1 MGGEPVADR
10 GDPEHDRFKA
20 MYAQHYP
27 AVLRYA
33 ARRVG
38 AEAAR
43 DIAAETFLTAWRRL
57 DRVPPEQSLPWLYAT
72 ARRCLANELRRQDRR
87 ERMNSRVRDEAARG
101 QDVAGQ
107 ELSER
112 VAERLAVVAA
122 LAALR
127 PDDQEVLRL
136 IEWERLDVAAA
147 AQVMGCSA
155 ATFRVRL
162 HRARRRFARA
172 LGQAD
177 ESGGRD
183 PDAVPRRPHSL
194 PERRSGHEISSGRR
208 LVVTREQSGAR

>member
-20 MYAQHYP
+20 MYEQHYP

-57 DRVPPEQSLPWLYAT
+57 DRVPPGQSLPWLYAT
-72 ARRCLANELRRQDRR
+72 ARKCLANELRRRDRR
-87 ERMNSRVRDEAARG
+87 DRLDSRIRAEASRG
-101 QDVAGQ
+101 QDVAGP
-107 ELSER
+107 EPSER
-112 VAERLAVVAA
+112 VADRLAVLAA

-127 PDDQEVLRL
+127 PGDQEALRL
-136 IEWERLDVAAA
+136 IEWEQLDVAAA

-172 LGQAD
+172 LGLAG
-177 ESGGRD
+177 EPGGSD
-183 PDAVPRRPHSL
+183 PDATFSP
-194 PERRSGHEISSGRR
+194 GTEIR
-208 LVVTREQSGAR
+208 A

>member
-20 MYAQHYP
+20 MYDEHYP

-57 DRVPPEQSLPWLYAT
+57 DRVPPGQSLPWLYAT
-72 ARRCLANELRRQDRR
+72 ARKCLANELRRRDRR
-87 ERMNSRVRDEAARG
+87 ERVDSRIRAEATRDQG
-101 QDVAGQ
+101 VAGP
-107 ELSER
+107 EPAER
-112 VAERLAVVAA
+112 VADRLAVLAA

-127 PDDQEVLRL
+127 RSDQETLRL
-136 IEWERLDVAAA
+136 IEWEQLDVAAA

-162 HRARRRFARA
+162 HRARRRLARA
-172 LGQAD
+172 LVQAG
-177 ESGGRD
+177 EPGGSD
-183 PDAVPRRPHSL
+183 PDAVTRP
-194 PERRSGHEISSGRR
+194 PAFPSGTEIR
-208 LVVTREQSGAR
+208 A

>member
-1 MGGEPVADR
+1 MGGAPVAAR
-10 GDPEHDRFKA
+10 GDAEHDRFKA
-20 MYAQHYP
+20 LYERHYP

-57 DRVPPEQSLPWLYAT
+57 DRVPPEPSLPWLYAT
-72 ARRCLANELRRQDRR
+72 ARKCLANELRRRDRR
-87 ERMNSRVRDEAARG
+87 ERLDSRIRAEAKRG
-101 QDVAGQ
+101 QDVAGP
-107 ELSER
+107 EPGER
-112 VAERLAVVAA
+112 VADRLAVLAA

-127 PDDQEVLRL
+127 PGDQEALRL
-136 IEWERLDVAAA
+136 IEWEQLDVAAA

-162 HRARRRFARA
+162 HRARRRLARE

-177 ESGGRD
+177 EPDGSGQD
-183 PDAVPRRPHSL
+183 TVTRPPLCL
-194 PERRSGHEISSGRR
+194 PERR
-208 LVVTREQSGAR
+208 

>member
-1 MGGEPVADR
+1 MADR

-20 MYAQHYP
+20 MYDEHYP

-57 DRVPPEQSLPWLYAT
+57 DHVPAGQPLPWLYAT
-72 ARRCLANELRRQDRR
+72 ARNCLANELRRRDRR
-87 ERMNSRVRDEAARG
+87 DRLDSRIRTEVLRG
-101 QDVAGQ
+101 QDLAGP
-107 ELSER
+107 EPGER
-112 VAERLAVVAA
+112 VADRLAVLAA

-127 PDDQEVLRL
+127 PDDQEALRL
-136 IEWERLDVAAA
+136 IEWEQLDVAAA

-162 HRARRRFARA
+162 HRARHRLARA
-172 LGQAD
+172 LGEPD
-177 ESGGRD
+177 DPGGGD
-183 PDAVPRRPHSL
+183 PDRGTQAPHSR
-194 PERRSGHEISSGRR
+194 PETEVR
-208 LVVTREQSGAR
+208 A